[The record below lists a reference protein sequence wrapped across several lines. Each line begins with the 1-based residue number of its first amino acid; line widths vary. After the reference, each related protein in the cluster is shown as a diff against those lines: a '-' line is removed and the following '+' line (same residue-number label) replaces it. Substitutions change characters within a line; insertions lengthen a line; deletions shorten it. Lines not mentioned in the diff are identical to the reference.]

1 MILKATLRSMASIL
15 IYKMDPIFLAFTE
28 KSRSKKATPTYV
40 DILLTCIS
48 YNNVLKKICVRH
60 FNDWISIFLPFSFNV
75 VMSFLTYSW
84 EIERTHAL
92 WRHQWK
98 PRCLFD
104 PVPDSVQPIK
114 SRGLLYLSQNYKK
127 KISWHFT
134 LAKSF
139 FKILLSFFFSERD
152 HYMTLPQENKTKLN
166 AGLALRQRVDLL

>member
-1 MILKATLRSMASIL
+1 MRSCTGWKRLSVNCSKRHDFPTPRSTWKKTKGSKQGTKLMILKATLRSMASIL

-84 EIERTHAL
+84 EIEPTHAL

-104 PVPDSVQPIK
+104 PVPDSVQPIYFVK
-114 SRGLLYLSQNYKK
+114 
-127 KISWHFT
+127 T
-134 LAKSF
+134 L
-139 FKILLSFFFSERD
+139 
-152 HYMTLPQENKTKLN
+152 HH
-166 AGLALRQRVDLL
+166 